1 MAQRRNR
8 EWTEPRPLGGGVN
21 TPGNETFPAV
31 TPDGCG
37 LVFVRDFS
45 SVHLVTLVAAA
56 PTP

>member
-37 LVFVRDFS
+37 LS
-45 SVHLVTLVAAA
+45 SCVTFLRSIS
-56 PTP
+56 